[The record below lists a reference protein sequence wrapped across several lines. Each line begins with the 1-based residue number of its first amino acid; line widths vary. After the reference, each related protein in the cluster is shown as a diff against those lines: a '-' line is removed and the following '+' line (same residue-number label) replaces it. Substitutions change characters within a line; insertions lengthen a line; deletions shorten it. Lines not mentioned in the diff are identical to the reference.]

1 MFIHKNIPQMVY
13 FESLG
18 TRPKEELII
27 AYSINTPKAIEKKYK

>member
-1 MFIHKNIPQMVY
+1 LFIKTFPKWFI

-27 AYSINTPKAIEKKYK
+27 AYSINTPKAIEKKYN